1 MRVLIIIPVIH
12 DEAEMG
18 SLSGPLKREFM
29 RRVGLAAWERQ
40 LNFLE
45 ELWNAVRESLS
56 MKKLDYNKV
65 KLYQDGLP
73 VCGREAEIVRE
84 VAGQGSTNH
93 QLLSELMQKGATLM
107 GTEDP
112 ALLLEEYRRL
122 QESMKST
129 LDKERPLTA
138 NGSHSQDL
146 LRRRDTYIAGRI
158 DETLK
163 EGETGILFIGVTHK
177 VEDYLPRDLMPTYL
191 SA

>member
-1 MRVLIIIPVIH
+1 MRELIIIPVIH

-45 ELWNAVRESLS
+45 ELWSAVRESLS
-56 MKKLDYNKV
+56 IKKLDYNKV

-93 QLLSELMQKGATLM
+93 QLLSELMRKGATLM

-122 QESMKST
+122 QESVKST
-129 LDKERPLTA
+129 LDKEHPLTT
-138 NGSHSQDL
+138 NSSHSQDL

-177 VEDYLPRDLMPTYL
+177 VEGYLPRDLMPTYL

>member
-1 MRVLIIIPVIH
+1 MRELIIIPVIH

-18 SLSGPLKREFM
+18 SLSGPLKREFI
-29 RRVGLAAWERQ
+29 RKVGLAAWERQ

-45 ELWNAVRESLS
+45 ELWGAVRERLS
-56 MKKLDYNKV
+56 IKKLDYSKV

-129 LDKERPLTA
+129 LDKERPLTT

-163 EGETGILFIGVTHK
+163 KGETAILFIGVTHK